1 MATAGGLGFK
11 RCGALFI
18 GRLRRS
24 WAGVP
29 ERDSG
34 EDRGVTGM
42 AGVREES
49 GRRGMTGGPVAS
61 EAGRRARVRARWADG
76 RRPSGPRALVRAD
89 RSAG

>member
-24 WAGVP
+24 CAGVP

-49 GRRGMTGGPVAS
+49 GRSVAARPKTNPFYRFPVY
-61 EAGRRARVRARWADG
+61 
-76 RRPSGPRALVRAD
+76 
-89 RSAG
+89 